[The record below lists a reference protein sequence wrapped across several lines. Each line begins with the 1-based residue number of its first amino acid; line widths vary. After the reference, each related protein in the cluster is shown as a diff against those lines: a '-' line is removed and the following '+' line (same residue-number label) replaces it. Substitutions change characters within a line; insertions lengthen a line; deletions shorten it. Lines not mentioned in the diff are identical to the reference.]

1 MRSNTQLLKSGQ
13 ITNHELLPGCSNAA
27 FLIDITP
34 DPQNKNDCIKAVY
47 KPKSGERPLWDFSDG
62 TLYKREYAAFLI
74 SNHLGWPTIPETVIR
89 EGPYG
94 IGSVQLYIDHNPK
107 ITYFDLIAEAS
118 SGLKEFALF
127 DVLVNNADRKAGHC
141 ILDEDKKL
149 WSIDHGLC
157 FHSTLKVRTVM
168 LEFWG
173 STIEDYFMPKLNNL
187 AENLST
193 NSDLRNNLTNLIS
206 EDEIFSLLSR
216 TNNLISKG
224 TLPVLNPYHNIPWPL
239 I

>member
-1 MRSNTQLLKSGQ
+1 
-13 ITNHELLPGCSNAA
+13 
-27 FLIDITP
+27 
-34 DPQNKNDCIKAVY
+34 
-47 KPKSGERPLWDFSDG
+47 
-62 TLYKREYAAFLI
+62 
-74 SNHLGWPTIPETVIR
+74 
-89 EGPYG
+89 
-94 IGSVQLYIDHNPK
+94 
-107 ITYFDLIAEAS
+107 
-118 SGLKEFALF
+118 
-127 DVLVNNADRKAGHC
+127 
-141 ILDEDKKL
+141 
-149 WSIDHGLC
+149 
-157 FHSTLKVRTVM
+157 M